1 MAFFDFLFPSVESI
15 IPVDLI
21 TLALKVL
28 LTVVFVVLAIV
39 IIKWLPK
46 GKVAG
51 LIVCLIAIVIVW
63 LYI

>member
-1 MAFFDFLFPSVESI
+1 MGLFDFLFPSVESI

-21 TLALKVL
+21 TLILKVV
-28 LTVVFVVLAIV
+28 LTIVFVVLAIV
-39 IIKWLPK
+39 IIKYLPK

-51 LIVCLIAIVIVW
+51 LIICFIAIVIVW